1 MSASSGRLWYTV
13 AVVDWLETRSPGA
26 GEAGESVS
34 SSAAGGRGLLELVV
48 RSPGGRVARHLVKE
62 QVTIGRA
69 AACDLIVEEAGVN
82 LIHGR
87 VVVGED
93 GGWELVCVG
102 RARVELQDA
111 PLRQTYVVD
120 RVALSAGTKFWIS
133 GIEVEC
139 VTRAEGTGAESATSH
154 PAPNGNPV
162 PPEPTWAASASDG
175 IGLVEANRILICLR
189 CFRDLTGVPVMARYC
204 PKCGGVLPPRD
215 SARLIPVPEAS
226 SPLFGVY
233 EALREDLTTKLVE
246 AGEVEGATAR
256 EDPAVRSLIV
266 LAYASALLNL
276 GWRYENGKGLMRNLE
291 EAARCY
297 AKAGRLRE
305 AWEK

>member
-1 MSASSGRLWYTV
+1 
-13 AVVDWLETRSPGA
+13 
-26 GEAGESVS
+26 VS
-34 SSAAGGRGLLELVV
+34 SQETNFSAAGALDLVV
-48 RSPGGRVARHLVKE
+48 RLPGGRVARHLVKE

-69 AACDLIVEEAGVN
+69 AACDLIVDEAGVN

-102 RARVELQDA
+102 RARVELRDS

-120 RVALSAGTKFWIS
+120 RVGLSGGTKFWIS
-133 GIEVEC
+133 GVEVGC
-139 VTRAEGTGAESATSH
+139 VARAEGTGAGNAYSD
-154 PAPNGNPV
+154 PASGGNPV
-162 PPEPTWAASASDG
+162 LQEPTWAASASEG
-175 IGLVEANRILICLR
+175 IGVVEANRILICLR
-189 CFRDLTGVPVMARYC
+189 CFRDLTGVPVAARFC
-204 PKCGGVLPPRD
+204 PKCGGALPPRE
-215 SARLIPVPEAS
+215 SARLVALPEAG

-233 EALREDLTTKLVE
+233 QALREDLAGKLVE
-246 AGEVEGATAR
+246 AGEAEGARAR

-276 GWRYENGKGLMRNLE
+276 GWRYENGRGLMRNLE